1 MCGFASSVAFSYFA
15 CLKVSWWLFVPRLE
29 GSVRQSEVMLVRV
42 TVSVLNCRLV
52 HYVCGEALATK
63 WALVFYPA
71 VAEFWCVACG
81 LGLAEYVVVVL
92 LDNVSYI
99 GHTTVAYFYSSVV
112 EYAV

>member
-1 MCGFASSVAFSYFA
+1 MGT
-15 CLKVSWWLFVPRLE
+15 
-29 GSVRQSEVMLVRV
+29 G
-42 TVSVLNCRLV
+42 
-52 HYVCGEALATK
+52 
-63 WALVFYPA
+63 FYPA
-71 VAEFWCVACG
+71 VAEFGCVACR

>member
-1 MCGFASSVAFSYFA
+1 MH
-15 CLKVSWWLFVPRLE
+15 
-29 GSVRQSEVMLVRV
+29 VRV
-42 TVSVLNCRLV
+42 TVSMLNGRLV

-71 VAEFWCVACG
+71 IAEFRCVTCG

-99 GHTTVAYFYSSVV
+99 GHTTVAYFYSS
-112 EYAV
+112 AVQYSV